1 MDPIRTK
8 DLRQLATSSEPLCVS
23 IFLPTF
29 RAGAETRQNRT
40 RLKHLVDQAQ
50 ARMARMGV
58 PEAAADGLLQ
68 PARDLLDDAGF
79 WEHMSDG
86 LALFVGAETFR
97 CWRLRHP
104 VLEQVTVGRHFALR
118 PLIPLLLLEGSF
130 FVLALSINQVRLLEV
145 GRDGVRRIDL
155 GAVPGNMEEAL
166 GNAVFQADLQMHG
179 GGPVRLGHRGSTFH
193 GGEPDEEHFK
203 KDLATYF
210 RRVAEG
216 VELLLAGRSEPIVLA
231 TDKAS
236 FPLFRRVVLD
246 KRLLA
251 KGVTGNPD
259 HLTDGEL
266 CARAREVVEP
276 WWRSETNAEL
286 ARFRELVG
294 AGRGLASPGEIL
306 PAAQEGRVEVLL
318 VSEGAEVQGTFDPE
332 NGSVEVHAQHE
343 PGDDDLLDRA
353 VALTLANAGRVFA
366 LPAAEATAGTTAAAI
381 LRY

>member
-23 IFLPTF
+23 IFLPTS

-40 RLKHLVDQAQ
+40 RLKHLVDEAQ
-50 ARMARMGV
+50 TRITRMGV
-58 PEAAADGLLQ
+58 PEAAASGLLQ
-68 PARDLLDDAGF
+68 PARDLLVDAGF
-79 WEHMSDG
+79 WGHMSEG
-86 LALFVGAETFR
+86 LALFVAAETFR

-104 VLEQVTVGRHFALR
+104 VREQLTVGRHFALR

-166 GNAVFQADLQMHG
+166 GNAAFQADLQMHG
-179 GGPVRLGHRGSTFH
+179 GGPSGHEGSTFH

-216 VELLLAGRSEPIVLA
+216 VAMLLAGRSEPIVLA
-231 TDKAS
+231 TDKAH

-259 HLTDGEL
+259 YLTDEEL

-306 PAAQEGRVEVLL
+306 PAAQEGRIEVLL
-318 VSEGAEVQGTFDPE
+318 VSEGADVQGTFDPE
-332 NGSVEVHAQHE
+332 NGLVEVHAQHE

-366 LPAAEATAGTTAAAI
+366 MPAAEAAAGTGAAAI